1 MANVIDKLE
10 DIELFL
16 ADIVCDMIG
25 LEQENVL
32 IQYVT
37 EGQPSFDIEQD
48 ICFVKVAQEI
58 DERDIYKTR
67 KMVYNKN
74 NDNFDYKQY
83 SQRTLNAH
91 FIFYGPNCY
100 ELCKLLNESFYFPNF
115 EYIINNNNLYLVPDR
130 TVGPNRVPELYNGR
144 WWQRSDLEL
153 RFYNS
158 VVVET
163 NVDRIV
169 EADIRLEADK

>member
-1 MANVIDKLE
+1 M
-10 DIELFL
+10 
-16 ADIVCDMIG
+16 
-25 LEQENVL
+25 
-32 IQYVT
+32 
-37 EGQPSFDIEQD
+37 
-48 ICFVKVAQEI
+48 KV
-58 DERDIYKTR
+58 
-67 KMVYNKN
+67 
-74 NDNFDYKQY
+74 
-83 SQRTLNAH
+83 
-91 FIFYGPNCY
+91 
-100 ELCKLLNESFYFPNF
+100 FYFPNF

-130 TVGPNRVPELYNGR
+130 TVGPSRVPELYNGR